1 VRKSTTAL
9 VWGLVLLFANAT
21 CSLAPNR
28 AAASQVTIADFA
40 DGYAESPTGNGTY
53 SVLNTSATD
62 LVIRQFTG
70 TVEDRALANFNLSA
84 LPAHA
89 VITSVSLK
97 FDNVVITGNPS
108 RTVDILGFNTSGGVT
123 LAEATATASALGSYD
138 SFALGLGNQTVAL
151 STATFQSLFKSS
163 NIVGLRLQGDAETVN
178 TAIASSRYPISNE
191 GPELVI
197 NYTSTPEP
205 ATLTQAL
212 LFIALGGCAWWYK
225 RRQVSLGQCGV

>member
-1 VRKSTTAL
+1 L
-9 VWGLVLLFANAT
+9 VWGLILLFANVT

-28 AAASQVTIADFA
+28 AVADQVFIGDFA

-53 SVLNTSATD
+53 SVLNTSAAD

-70 TVEDRALANFNLSA
+70 TVEDRALANFNLSV
-84 LPAHA
+84 LPANA
-89 VITSVSLK
+89 VITSVGLK

-123 LAEATATASALGSYD
+123 LAGATATASALGSYD

-151 STATFQSLFKSS
+151 SAATFQSLFDSS

-178 TAIASSRYPISNE
+178 TAIASSRFPNE
-191 GPELVI
+191 TPELVI
-197 NYTSTPEP
+197 NYTVTPEP
-205 ATLTQAL
+205 AALTQAL
-212 LFIALGGCAWWYK
+212 IFIALGGCAWWYR
-225 RRQVSLGQCGV
+225 RRQVSPGQCGVCGAD